1 MGGAEIALSSL
12 LGALDRGK
20 WRPVVLF
27 GEEGPLVETLGRA
40 NVPVD
45 ILKMPIVL
53 GNVRQGKIGN
63 ATALSPRRIAST
75 IAYLLR
81 LTIHLR
87 RRQIELIHANSLK
100 ACVLAGI
107 AGRIVGIPVIW
118 HVHSVL
124 GSPAMSSTGRKLMLR
139 LSRWLPA
146 HIICNSRTTAA
157 DFDAVAE
164 RVTVIPI
171 GIDSGRFS
179 PDRTAWNGHAV
190 IGMVARFAPIKGQ
203 HIFVQA
209 AQCLATTYPSAE
221 FVVAGASLFGEEGYE
236 LEVREAARSGGDRA
250 VRFLGFVDDVP
261 ALMAK
266 LDLVVSPST
275 QPEGF
280 GQSIVEAMLA
290 GKAVIASAAGGPT
303 ELIED
308 GVTGRL
314 VPPGDVVALSRA
326 ISELLEDPV
335 EAAAM
340 GRRARVRASKL
351 YDIRETTRLVEAVY
365 ERVLSRQ

>member
-12 LGALDRGK
+12 LGAIDLSK
-20 WRPVVLF
+20 WQPVALL
-27 GEEGPLVETLGRA
+27 GEAGPLAEILGTA
-40 NVPVD
+40 NVAVD
-45 ILKMPIVL
+45 ILKMPTAL
-53 GNVRQGKIGN
+53 GNIRQGNIGK
-63 ATALSPRRIAST
+63 TTVLSPRRLIS
-75 IAYLLR
+75 IVSYLLR
-81 LTIHLR
+81 LAVQLR
-87 RRQIELIHANSLK
+87 RRRIELIHANSLK
-100 ACVLAGI
+100 ACVLAGL
-107 AGRIVGIPVIW
+107 AGRMAGVPVIW
-118 HVHSVL
+118 QIHSVL
-124 GSPAMSSTGRKLMLR
+124 GSPAMSSAGRKLMLR
-139 LSRWLPA
+139 LSRWIPA
-146 HIICNSRTTAA
+146 HIICNSRATAA

-164 RVTVIPI
+164 RVSIIPI
-171 GIDSGRFS
+171 GIDGARFS
-179 PDRTAWNGHAV
+179 MDRTDRNGHAV
-190 IGMVARFAPIKGQ
+190 VGMVARFAPIKGQ

-209 AQCLATTYPSAE
+209 AQGLATTYPSAE
-221 FVVAGASLFGEEGYE
+221 FVLAGGSLFGEERYE
-236 LEVREAARSGGDRA
+236 LEVREAARSGGDQL

-290 GKAVIASAAGGPT
+290 GKPVIASAAGGPT

-314 VPPGDVVALSRA
+314 VPPGDVLALTRA
-326 ISELLEDPV
+326 ISELLDDPA

-340 GRRARVRASKL
+340 GRRARARASKL

-365 ERVLSRQ
+365 ERVL